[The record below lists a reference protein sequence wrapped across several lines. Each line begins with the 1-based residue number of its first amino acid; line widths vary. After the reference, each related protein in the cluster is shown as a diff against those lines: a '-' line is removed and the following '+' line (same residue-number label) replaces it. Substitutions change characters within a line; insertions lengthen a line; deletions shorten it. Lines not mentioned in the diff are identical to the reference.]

1 MIVSWPLTFRSNQND
16 ADTSEYLKG
25 WIPPYCEGDRN
36 PYSGNGAD
44 RNLIQA
50 MGLFATQD
58 ALGFCELA
66 WSGSGVLAV
75 GKSVASG
82 LELLGTWFS
91 AVDVFPVPPA
101 AFGASPELAL
111 LASRL
116 EISGC
121 S

>member
-1 MIVSWPLTFRSNQND
+1 MMLILLNILRGGYLYIVREIAT
-16 ADTSEYLKG
+16 
-25 WIPPYCEGDRN
+25 
-36 PYSGNGAD
+36 
-44 RNLIQA
+44 LIQA
-50 MGLFATQD
+50 MELFATQD

-66 WSGSGVLAV
+66 WPGSGVLAV